1 MKSKFARVLHLCVGV
16 AFVFFGTA
24 YFFFDKEWAKIPAV
38 VLLAVIGFVS
48 MATFKRKGKKE

>member
-1 MKSKFARVLHLCVGV
+1 MN

-24 YFFFDKEWAKIPAV
+24 YFFFNKEWAKIPAV

>member
-1 MKSKFARVLHLCVGV
+1 MN
-16 AFVFFGTA
+16 AFVFLGTA
-24 YFFFDKEWAKIPAV
+24 YFFFNKEWAKIPAV